1 MHPNQLSVSVSTVR
15 QLHEGPRRTLR
26 AALGCDDLEWAR
38 GRAWAFAQAMGP
50 VWYYAESNP
59 TMSRLGRTTLG
70 RISVAHVQV
79 VVQGLV
85 RGNGSR

>member
-38 GRAWAFAQAMGP
+38 GRAWAFAQAMGL
-50 VWYYAESNP
+50 VWY
-59 TMSRLGRTTLG
+59 
-70 RISVAHVQV
+70 
-79 VVQGLV
+79 
-85 RGNGSR
+85 